1 MTWSDLK
8 EKNIN
13 EVVDCINN
21 KLSEFESLKKVGDEL
36 GANESTIRKW
46 LNKKGYKRTG
56 NKFVEDNKSY
66 DDKYHID
73 SISSKID
80 DDIKYLSSE
89 IDNIKNVLEW
99 FKTKDDSYHICVI
112 KENDISIDLPDQSI
126 KRTTVRINNTVWEM
140 FNKFADENK
149 HYDKHDLLSQLLLE
163 SLLKY
168 VKSR

>member
-8 EKNIN
+8 EKSIN
-13 EVVDCINN
+13 EVIDYINN
-21 KLSEFESLKKVGDEL
+21 KLNEFESLKKVGDEL

-56 NKFVEDNKSY
+56 NKFVEDNKIY

-73 SISSKID
+73 SINSKVD

-89 IDNIKNVLEW
+89 IDNIKSVLEW
-99 FKTKDDSYHICVI
+99 FKTKDDKYHIDVI

-126 KRTTVRINNTVWEM
+126 KRTTVRINNTVWDM
-140 FNKFADENK
+140 FNEFADKNK

-168 VKSR
+168 SKDR